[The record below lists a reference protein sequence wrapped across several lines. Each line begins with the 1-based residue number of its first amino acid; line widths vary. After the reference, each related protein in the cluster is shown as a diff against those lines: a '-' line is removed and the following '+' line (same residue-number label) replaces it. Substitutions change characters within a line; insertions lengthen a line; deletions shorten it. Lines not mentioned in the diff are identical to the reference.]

1 MTVRS
6 HFRRAGRHEE
16 KAQSETMADSRMNGK
31 VHQISRFLA
40 VANQNQ
46 AHPRFQ
52 SETNSKSK
60 ERKLAWTLVSVIAGK
75 TAGCSG

>member
-1 MTVRS
+1 
-6 HFRRAGRHEE
+6 
-16 KAQSETMADSRMNGK
+16 MNGK

-52 SETNSKSK
+52 NETNSKWK